1 MAGYPWAM
9 LRRDL
14 LALVAAGA
22 LCAPSGAHA
31 LAGGEKKEE
40 KKKGGGITFIQIP
53 TLTATILRST
63 GRRGVVT
70 VETGVDIP
78 DAQLRVRA
86 EQSLPRLRSAF
97 IGFLQ
102 QYVSGLSPGSP
113 VNADYLSRE
122 LQRQTDTVLGKR
134 GAKLLLGSILMN

>member
-1 MAGYPWAM
+1 M

-14 LALVAAGA
+14 LALIAVSAA
-22 LCAPSGAHA
+22 CAPAAARAS
-31 LAGGEKKEE
+31 GGENKEE

-53 TLTATILRST
+53 TLTATILRSS

-78 DAQLRVRA
+78 DAQLRTRA

-102 QYVSGLSPGSP
+102 QYVSGLSPGTP

-122 LQRQTDTVLGKR
+122 LQRQTDAVLGKR